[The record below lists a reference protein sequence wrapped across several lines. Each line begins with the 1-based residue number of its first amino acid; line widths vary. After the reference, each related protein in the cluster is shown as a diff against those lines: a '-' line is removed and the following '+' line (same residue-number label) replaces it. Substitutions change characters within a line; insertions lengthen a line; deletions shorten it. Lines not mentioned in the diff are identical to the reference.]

1 MCVLIRVVNPAYPEG
16 MMLAILFANLFA
28 PLFDYLVVQANIKRR
43 KPVANE
49 AKNDGIGKTL
59 LVVLL
64 LCLVCSVVVAGSAV
78 GLKSKQQEQKLLDK
92 QRNILDVAG
101 LLQPKMESEQVKRL
115 YSERIEPRLVDL
127 NSGEFVAG
135 KAAAFDLG
143 AALRDDAKSV
153 ALAAG
158 DDPAGIKRRSNQ
170 AEIYLVRD
178 ESGQVNK
185 IVLPVYGTG
194 LWSMMYAFVA
204 LDNDGN
210 TVKGIT
216 YYDQGNPGAG
226 RRGREPVLA
235 PAVGRQTAVRRQR
248 PAGDPRGERR
258 RASGDVHGVDG
269 LSGATLTSNGVQHTF
284 DFWLGEHGFGPFL
297 KKFVK
302 ER

>member
-1 MCVLIRVVNPAYPEG
+1 M
-16 MMLAILFANLFA
+16 
-28 PLFDYLVVQANIKRR
+28 
-43 KPVANE
+43 ANE

-153 ALAAG
+153 ALPAG

-194 LWSMMYAFVA
+194 LWHW
-204 LDNDGN
+204 
-210 TVKGIT
+210 IT
-216 YYDQGNPGAG
+216 TATRSRASPTTTRGKRRGWAVRSRTRPGASSG
-226 RRGREPVLA
+226 SASSCSMTMASRRSA
-235 PAVGRQTAVRRQR
+235 
-248 PAGDPRGERR
+248 
-258 RASGDVHGVDG
+258 
-269 LSGATLTSNGVQHTF
+269 
-284 DFWLGEHGFGPFL
+284 W
-297 KKFVK
+297 
-302 ER
+302 